1 MNKSICAVWVMVVLC
16 LGGISVG
23 GPAYDRKE
31 DVIYGRK
38 DGMALTLDVITPKEK
53 RNGVGLV
60 LMMSGGWIS
69 AHEMIVP
76 QSIEGF
82 MGELISREY
91 TVFAVVHGSQPRYTI
106 PDAVSDVNRAVRF
119 IKFHAK
125 EYGIDPDRLGVYGGS
140 AGGHLSC
147 MMGAAPLAEDA
158 KSADP
163 VNRVS
168 SKVAAV
174 AAFFPP
180 TDFLNYGKEG
190 ENAIGRGV
198 LSPFKAAFD
207 FRKIDAKT
215 GRYVQITDEKEIER
229 ITEEVSPIYHVDKD
243 DAPTLIIHGDADTL
257 VPIQQAKTFLDN
269 LKEAG
274 VETKLVVVP
283 GGGHGFTD
291 LPKHMKTIGDWFD
304 LQLLKKTGATTR

>member
-1 MNKSICAVWVMVVLC
+1 MNLSMRAMCVVTVLLMSLPC
-16 LGGISVG
+16 LA

-38 DGMALTLDVITPKEK
+38 DGLALTLDVITPKETK
-53 RNGVGLV
+53 NGVGLV
-60 LMMSGGWIS
+60 LMMSGGWFS

-82 MGELISREY
+82 MGELISRGY

-125 EYGIDPDRLGVYGGS
+125 EYVIDPDRLGVYGGW
-140 AGGHLSC
+140 AGGHLAC
-147 MMGAAPLAEDA
+147 MMGAASLA
-158 KSADP
+158 
-163 VNRVS
+163 
-168 SKVAAV
+168 
-174 AAFFPP
+174 
-180 TDFLNYGKEG
+180 
-190 ENAIGRGV
+190 
-198 LSPFKAAFD
+198 
-207 FRKIDAKT
+207 
-215 GRYVQITDEKEIER
+215 
-229 ITEEVSPIYHVDKD
+229 
-243 DAPTLIIHGDADTL
+243 GDADTL
-257 VPIQQAKTFLDN
+257 VPIQQAKTFLDK